1 MEIRPDEFRSLADW
15 IGPSLLFF
23 VVAVPL
29 LAAFAFII
37 CYIYS
42 TIRHGPVEAFYAV
55 SRVIATAVGRDLPQ
69 TRLGRTMAIARL
81 TFKEALRR
89 KVLAVFAIFAV
100 IFLFAGWFLDVK
112 SDDPAHLYL
121 SFVLT
126 TTNYLVLVLA
136 LFLATFSLPA
146 DIKSKTIHTIVTKP
160 VRPTEIIMG
169 RMLGFAAL
177 GTLLLVVMCIVSYVF
192 VMRGLDH
199 DHRVDDA
206 TIVAADTDETPG
218 AKWKGS
224 TTVNSYH
231 RHEWTVDSEGNG
243 VTDRVMG
250 HTHTVTA
257 TGDLGSADGL
267 ELEFGPP
274 TGALLARVPIYGQL
288 YFLDREGNR
297 DVKGISVGKEWEY
310 RSYIQGRTNQAA
322 VWTFQD
328 LDPND
333 YPDGLP
339 MAMTLSVF
347 RTFKGDIVTGVR
359 GIMYVRSPNPRNP
372 IQCEPIP
379 FIAEEFTTQKILIP
393 RKLRPVGSDGT
404 SGRREIDLFDDL
416 SYEGRLEIIIQCDD
430 RSQYF
435 GMAQADL
442 YIEAKDA
449 SFAWNFVKAYVG
461 IWLQMLVA
469 VSLGV
474 MFSTFVST
482 PVAILATISTVLLGF
497 VGQYIRDLWTGET
510 VGGGPIEATVRIV
523 TQENMVVPLDIGTI
537 PLRIIQWSDYVLITL
552 MHALASLLPNFST
565 LGRPAAYV
573 AYNFNIHGDFL
584 ARQCITTFIYVLAMS
599 IIGYFLLKTRE
610 IAA

>member
-169 RMLGFAAL
+169 RMLGFAAV

>member
-1 MEIRPDEFRSLADW
+1 MRL
-15 IGPSLLFF
+15 
-23 VVAVPL
+23 
-29 LAAFAFII
+29 
-37 CYIYS
+37 
-42 TIRHGPVEAFYAV
+42 
-55 SRVIATAVGRDLPQ
+55 VIATAVGRDLPQ

-100 IFLFAGWFLDVK
+100 IFLFAGWFLDVR

-146 DIKSKTIHTIVTKP
+146 DIKSKTIHTVVTKP
-160 VRPTEIIMG
+160 VRPTEIIAG
-169 RMLGFAAL
+169 RMLGFAAV
-177 GTLLLVVMCIVSYVF
+177 GTVLLVVMCAVSYVF
-192 VMRGLDH
+192 VKRGLDH
-199 DHRVDDA
+199 EHGADET
-206 TIVAADTDETPG
+206 TIVAADAEATPG
-218 AKWKGS
+218 AKWKGE
-224 TTVNSYH
+224 TTTSAYH
-231 RHEWTVDSEGNG
+231 RHEWTIDSAGNG
-243 VTDRVMG
+243 QTDRVMG
-250 HTHTVTA
+250 HTHSVTA
-257 TGDLGSADGL
+257 KGDSATADGL
-267 ELEFGPP
+267 ELVLGPP

-288 YFLDREGNR
+288 YFLDQEGNR

-322 VWTFQD
+322 VWTFSG
-328 LDPND
+328 LNPAD

-359 GIMYVRSPNPRNP
+359 GIIYVRNPNPRNP

-379 FIAEEFTTQKILIP
+379 FIAEEFTTQKLLIP

-404 SGRREIDLFDDL
+404 SGKREIDLFDDL
-416 SYEGRLEIIIQCDD
+416 SYEGRFEIVIQCDD

-442 YIEAKDA
+442 YIEAEEA
-449 SFAWNFVKAYVG
+449 SFGLNFVKAYVG
-461 IWLQMLVA
+461 IWLQMLV
-469 VSLGV
+469 VVCLGV
-474 MFSTFVST
+474 MFSTFLST
-482 PVAILATISTVLLGF
+482 PVAILATVSTVLLGF

-510 VGGGPIEATVRIV
+510 VGGGPIESTIRIV
-523 TQENMVVPLDIGTI
+523 TQENMVVPLDLGTV
-537 PLRIIQWSDYVLITL
+537 PMRIIQWSDYILITL

-573 AYNFNIHGDFL
+573 AYNFNIYGDFL
-584 ARQCITTFIYVLAMS
+584 ARQCITTFIYVLAIS

>member
-1 MEIRPDEFRSLADW
+1 MAMTLSVFR
-15 IGPSLLFF
+15 
-23 VVAVPL
+23 
-29 LAAFAFII
+29 
-37 CYIYS
+37 
-42 TIRHGPVEAFYAV
+42 
-55 SRVIATAVGRDLPQ
+55 
-69 TRLGRTMAIARL
+69 

-100 IFLFAGWFLDVK
+100 IFLFAGWFLDVR

-146 DIKSKTIHTIVTKP
+146 DIKSKTIHTVVTKP
-160 VRPTEIIMG
+160 VRPTEIIAG
-169 RMLGFAAL
+169 RMLGFAAV
-177 GTLLLVVMCIVSYVF
+177 GTVLLVVMCAVSYVF
-192 VMRGLDH
+192 VKRGLDH
-199 DHRVDDA
+199 EHGADET
-206 TIVAADTDETPG
+206 TIVAADAEATPG
-218 AKWKGS
+218 AKWKGE
-224 TTVNSYH
+224 TTTSAYH
-231 RHEWTVDSEGNG
+231 RHEWTIDSAGNG
-243 VTDRVMG
+243 QTDRVMG
-250 HTHTVTA
+250 HTHSVTA
-257 TGDLGSADGL
+257 KGDSATADGL
-267 ELEFGPP
+267 ELVLGPP

-288 YFLDREGNR
+288 YFLDQEGNR

-322 VWTFQD
+322 VWTFSG
-328 LDPND
+328 LNPAD

-359 GIMYVRSPNPRNP
+359 GIIYIRNPNPRNP

-379 FIAEEFTTQKILIP
+379 FIAEEFTTQKLLIP

-404 SGRREIDLFDDL
+404 SGKREIDLFDDL
-416 SYEGRLEIIIQCDD
+416 SYEGRFEIVIQCDD

-442 YIEAKDA
+442 YIEAEEA
-449 SFAWNFVKAYVG
+449 SFGLNFVKAYVG
-461 IWLQMLVA
+461 IWLQMLV
-469 VSLGV
+469 VVCLGV
-474 MFSTFVST
+474 MFSTFLST
-482 PVAILATISTVLLGF
+482 PVAILATVSTVLLGF

-510 VGGGPIEATVRIV
+510 VGGGPIESTIRIV
-523 TQENMVVPLDIGTI
+523 TQENMVVPLDLGTV
-537 PLRIIQWSDYVLITL
+537 PMRIIQWSDYILITL

-573 AYNFNIHGDFL
+573 AYNFNIYGDFL
-584 ARQCITTFIYVLAMS
+584 ARQCITTFIYVLAIS